1 MNSYIVKQGQ
11 NIYDCM
17 LCVSGDIQEI
27 DTILELNGILT
38 YTPDLEVGQVLDTT
52 DIKKSNNEALL
63 RADKYPFANEMLNKE
78 ELSGMISDVWDLLDI
93 ISKGSSGY
101 LLSKEGV
108 PLLDSNNE
116 LLYPNNE

>member
-1 MNSYIVKQGQ
+1 MSSYIVKQGQ

-17 LCVSGDIQEI
+17 LCISGDIQEI

-78 ELSGMISDVWDLLDI
+78 ELSGMISDIWSILYVI
-93 ISKGSSGY
+93 NHSEPGY
-101 LLSKEGV
+101 LLSNERI
-108 PLLDSNNE
+108 PLLDNNNE
-116 LLYPNNE
+116 LLYPNNG

>member
-1 MNSYIVKQGQ
+1 MSSYIVKQGQ

-52 DIKKSNNEALL
+52 DIKKQ
-63 RADKYPFANEMLNKE
+63 
-78 ELSGMISDVWDLLDI
+78 
-93 ISKGSSGY
+93 
-101 LLSKEGV
+101 
-108 PLLDSNNE
+108 
-116 LLYPNNE
+116 

>member
-1 MNSYIVKQGQ
+1 MSSYIVKQGQ

-78 ELSGMISDVWDLLDI
+78 ELSGMVSDIWNILDTI
-93 ISKGSSGY
+93 NQGETGY
-101 LLSKEGV
+101 LLSHEGI

-116 LLYPNNE
+116 LLYPKNG

>member
-1 MNSYIVKQGQ
+1 MSSYIVKQGQ

-78 ELSGMISDVWDLLDI
+78 ELSGMISDIWDLLDI
-93 ISKGSSGY
+93 INQGSSGY
-101 LLSKEGV
+101 LLSKERV

>member
-1 MNSYIVKQGQ
+1 MSSYIVKQGQ

-17 LCVSGDIQEI
+17 LCISGDIQEI

-78 ELSGMISDVWDLLDI
+78 ELSGMISDIWSILYVI
-93 ISKGSSGY
+93 NQSESGY
-101 LLSKEGV
+101 LLSNERIL
-108 PLLDSNNE
+108 LLDNNKE
-116 LLYPNNE
+116 LLYPNNG